1 MEGEFDR
8 AMTSASEAYHKVCSQ
23 LPEVA
28 PYLVTHAHY
37 RRVLAKMNLREC
49 YHLLK
54 LRTSPQAHQS
64 IRDPMLTALELVR
77 EVHPTLFEQIRL
89 RG

>member
-1 MEGEFDR
+1 MNAAAEGFSKLNEEVP
-8 AMTSASEAYHKVCSQ
+8 EA
-23 LPEVA
+23 A
-28 PYLVTHAHY
+28 PYLASHAHY

-64 IRDPMLTALELVR
+64 IRDPMAQALDLVR
-77 EVHPTLFEQIRL
+77 EVHPALFEQIRL
-89 RG
+89 RP